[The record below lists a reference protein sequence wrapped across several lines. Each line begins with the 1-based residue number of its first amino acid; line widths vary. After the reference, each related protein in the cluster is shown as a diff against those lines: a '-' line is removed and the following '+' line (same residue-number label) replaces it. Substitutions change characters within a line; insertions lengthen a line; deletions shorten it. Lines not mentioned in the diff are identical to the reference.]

1 MPHIGGW
8 MTRAP
13 QVSFLQGDNHLET
26 SDWHLWKRHFITNT
40 QSAHILASEWQMG
53 AGRGGNVTGSEDQPA
68 ATGKQ
73 STGVVKLGGCIITM
87 NKVPAKQDDQL
98 LAFRRMLASIEQIKN
113 LLILIFIQFPGAKSK
128 F

>member
-1 MPHIGGW
+1 
-8 MTRAP
+8 
-13 QVSFLQGDNHLET
+13 
-26 SDWHLWKRHFITNT
+26 
-40 QSAHILASEWQMG
+40 MG
-53 AGRGGNVTGSEDQPA
+53 VGRGGNVTGSEDQPA

-73 STGVVKLGGCIITM
+73 STGVVKLGGHIITM

-98 LAFRRMLASIEQIKN
+98 LAFRCMLASIEQIKN